1 MSAFLIGVFWNA
13 FACLLILQCLNFF
26 RAFLKWSVFTGSRPP
41 VVSEGTPGFLAK
53 QSFLPSRSYSR
64 PRQRVILLQV
74 VFIFWRVLE
83 AVSLYWLVSARGLRR
98 DPGIYSEIVFS
109 LTCSCWRPCQRV
121 ICFYFFIR
129 EFFIGSPS
137 LVIRYVAVIHFWQSV
152 FTGWFFSFLLFL
164 LERKSRAKSS
174 RTPPSLRGRVRAAA
188 QRSASACL
196 EGPLC

>member
-41 VVSEGTPGFLAK
+41 VISEGSPGFLAK

-83 AVSLYWLVSARGLRR
+83 AVSLYWLMSAPGLGTHFFTGSSLYWLVFAWGLRR
-98 DPGIYSEIVFS
+98 DPGIYSEVAFVYWLVF
-109 LTCSCWRPCQRV
+109 LFE
-121 ICFYFFIR
+121 IFFGGGR
-129 EFFIGSPS
+129 FLE
-137 LVIRYVAVIHFWQSV
+137 V
-152 FTGWFFSFLLFL
+152 SF
-164 LERKSRAKSS
+164 
-174 RTPPSLRGRVRAAA
+174 
-188 QRSASACL
+188 
-196 EGPLC
+196 